1 MARSNTHNGG
11 RLLVWGLPPF
21 AFTHTDIHG
30 NRTMA
35 RIIGWIRG
43 WFEINP
49 LLNPWRIEASLVKGH
64 AKVRER
70 ERRLRQLERGIIQ
83 KF

>member
-1 MARSNTHNGG
+1 
-11 RLLVWGLPPF
+11 
-21 AFTHTDIHG
+21 
-30 NRTMA
+30 MA